1 MIKFLEDIIEN
12 AGVVILFINIIVFL
26 ITFKFH
32 RKKKTYVIFTVYL
45 IVTFVIQAWSF
56 YLAYDGGRDNLF
68 LSHYYFVLQ
77 FILLS
82 FFYESLFVKHQKKY
96 VFTTLIII
104 LIILTIRYV
113 NEPSR
118 YFKFDLVEIFICS
131 LPLVIYSIVYL
142 YNSLNMSKGY
152 FYINAG
158 ILIYLSAS
166 TLIFILGNYLSTQ
179 DINTGIREIW
189 MINDVLYL
197 LFLMLIFIE
206 WFKNYRPI
214 KAR

>member
-1 MIKFLEDIIEN
+1 MVKILKEVIEN

-26 ITFKFH
+26 MTFKFH
-32 RKKKTYVIFTVYL
+32 KKKKTYLIFTAYL
-45 IVTFVIQAWSF
+45 IVTFVIQACSF

-68 LSHYYFVLQ
+68 LSHYYFILQ

-82 FFYESLFVKHQKKY
+82 FFYECLFVKHQKKY
-96 VFTTLIII
+96 VFATLIII
-104 LIILTIRYV
+104 LIILTVRFV

-131 LPLVIYSIVYL
+131 LPIVIYSMVYL
-142 YNSLNMSKGY
+142 YNSLNMSKG
-152 FYINAG
+152 FLYINAG

-197 LFLMLIFIE
+197 FFLILIFIE

-214 KAR
+214 KAK